1 MPDAAL
7 LRAGAPLG
15 GDVTRSGLR
24 PATAFLVGLAHLALI
39 GAAVIVLPARIVAP
53 RPEPALA
60 VVFQPP
66 EPPAPP
72 QILASF
78 TWRAPSVNEAAALS
92 PVPPLRLQ
100 GDTRV
105 LAPRPVRHQDAPRP
119 VQAAPPAA
127 SVPQPVVTR
136 PVAAQVQQPPHAST
150 RALDAWEAQVH
161 QAVQDALVYPNAARL
176 MHREGRTRVR
186 FDYGNGSVSGVSVA
200 ETSGSAALDEAALA
214 AVSRAAIPPPPPELA
229 GQARSLI
236 LWVHFSLAAAN
247 G

>member
-15 GDVTRSGLR
+15 GDATRSGLR
-24 PATAFLVGLAHLALI
+24 PATAFAVGLAHLALI
-39 GAAVIVLPARIVAP
+39 GAAALVLPGRIVAP

-72 QILASF
+72 QMLASSA
-78 TWRAPSVNEAAALS
+78 WQAPAASEATALS
-92 PVPPLRLQ
+92 PVPPLHLE
-100 GDTRV
+100 GDTPV
-105 LAPRPVRHQDAPRP
+105 SAPRPVRHQDAPHP

-127 SVPQPVVTR
+127 SAHQPVVPH
-136 PVAAQVQQPPHAST
+136 PVAAPVPQAPHAAAH
-150 RALDAWEAQVH
+150 ALESWEAQVH

-186 FDYGNGSVSGVSVA
+186 FDYGSGSVSGVSVA
-200 ETSGSAALDEAALA
+200 ETSGSAALDAAALA

-236 LWVHFSLAAAN
+236 LWVRFSLASD